1 MFLSKSFVKTVL
13 IYIFVAFFQIL
24 TYLFFNDWYIFGPQL
39 TARTKKTEKIFPF
52 PLIFPFQVHFFYPWG
67 TKMWF
72 SCNLSVWKSL
82 TILILPL
89 NLWPAALYPFLITFP
104 SSRFVVVFREFK
116 IRRLRTTT
124 TVKHATAHN
133 QNHVT
138 VHFSR
143 VVLQLRWV
151 VELFRVVGTTENIL
165 LVFCRL
171 GNSRISSFRKKVF
184 NSPALSER
192 EAKYV
197 SCV

>member
-13 IYIFVAFFQIL
+13 TYIFVAFFHI

-72 SCNLSVWKSL
+72 SCNLSVWKLL

-104 SSRFVVVFREFK
+104 SSRFRISHFSPLGSRWQVFREFK
-116 IRRLRTTT
+116 IWRLRTIRLRLNMLLCIIKTT
-124 TVKHATAHN
+124 
-133 QNHVT
+133 
-138 VHFSR
+138 
-143 VVLQLRWV
+143 W
-151 VELFRVVGTTENIL
+151 LFI
-165 LVFCRL
+165 F
-171 GNSRISSFRKKVF
+171 
-184 NSPALSER
+184 PA
-192 EAKYV
+192 
-197 SCV
+197 